1 MFSVTAICKQI
12 GFNSS
17 RLRCVATLL
26 ALLLSSSV
34 CSSVWAVEL
43 QSVSFALIEY
53 ADDPRYRT
61 EVTDA
66 RYQAQPWGRLDT
78 AVELAI
84 QESRFAAQKNG
95 IRFTLTR
102 HEVEELSELPALIQR
117 LQAEG
122 TQFFLLDL
130 PAEGVRLAAGAGQ
143 GRNTILFNLS
153 ALDNTLRDQSCQ
165 PNLLHV
171 VPSRRMLT
179 DAMAQYLISK
189 KWKEVLVLHSEAE
202 ADLRYLESLQGSAK
216 KFGLDLVTL
225 KPYTLG
231 SDPRQRYQNNISLLT
246 AKDDYDVVYVVD
258 STGEFAVDVPYAIV
272 KPRPVVGA
280 SGLVADWWHWAW
292 ERNGAPQVNKR
303 FKKKAK
309 RQMTGYDWSAWL
321 AVKVIA
327 QAMLDQSATDHHSGS
342 ADSLLDT
349 LHSEAFKLDG
359 AKGYPL
365 NFRPWNNQ
373 LRQPVFLTS
382 LNRVIGRAPIDGFLH
397 PLNNL
402 DILGSDRDKSR
413 CQLNLGAK
421 P

>member
-1 MFSVTAICKQI
+1 MFCFTQT
-12 GFNSS
+12 
-17 RLRCVATLL
+17 LRIINLRIAAALQV
-26 ALLLSSSV
+26 LLLSSN
-34 CSSVWAVEL
+34 VWASDL
-43 QSVSFALIEY
+43 TSFNIALIQY
-53 ADDPRYRT
+53 ADDPRYRDDII
-61 EVTDA
+61 DA

-84 QESRFAAQKNG
+84 KESRFAAQKRG
-95 IRFTLTR
+95 IKFELVI
-102 HEVEELSELPALIQR
+102 HEVDELALLPELILS

-122 TQFFLLDL
+122 SQFLLLDL
-130 PAEGVRLAAGAGQ
+130 PAEGVKLAADAAQ
-143 GRNTILFNLS
+143 GSNTVLFNLS
-153 ALDNTLRDQSCQ
+153 ALENNLRDENCQ
-165 PNLLHV
+165 ANLLHIL
-171 VPSRRMLT
+171 PSRRMLT
-179 DAMAQYLISK
+179 DATAQYLISK

-202 ADLRYLESLQGSAK
+202 PDRRYLDSLQASAK
-216 KFGLDLVTL
+216 KFGLDLVAL

-231 SDPRQRYQNNISLLT
+231 NDPRQRYQNNISLLT

-258 STGEFAVDVPYAIV
+258 TTGEFAVDVPYSIV

-303 FKKKAK
+303 FVKKAK

-327 QAMLDQSATDHHSGS
+327 QALLDRPQQGS
-342 ADSLLDT
+342 SSFSVESLLKT
-349 LHSEAFKLDG
+349 IGSEEFKLDG

-397 PLNNL
+397 PVNNL
-402 DILGSDRDKSR
+402 DVLGSDNDEGR
-413 CQLNLGAK
+413 CQLNPGGSL
-421 P
+421 